1 MQEQSL
7 CLLRFY
13 ISDSQHNIEDQVTMA
28 NPPTMDENHLY
39 QYSLLNAL
47 MSGVCESGVPVHKYK
62 KTGNQGFGTFTRMDG
77 ELIFLDDKVYQ
88 LRAHGNVTE
97 AGPDAQIPFG
107 LSTTFVSQNTVTT
120 TLTTKDDI
128 EKELN
133 KFNDHATNLYMSYR
147 IQGRFSYIKYRT
159 VCGQEY
165 KGQPLSE
172 LADKQFVDECKDI
185 EVTIVGLRTPENWQ
199 GFGVAGEHLHFID
212 KDRKVGGHILELKGE
227 DVEMQMAVV
236 SHVHVELPTSDDF
249 NAAHLTVDDA
259 GIKKAEG

>member
-1 MQEQSL
+1 MLNS
-7 CLLRFY
+7 
-13 ISDSQHNIEDQVTMA
+13 
-28 NPPTMDENHLY
+28 PKMDENHLY

-62 KTGNQGFGTFTRMDG
+62 KTGNQGFGTFVRMDG
-77 ELIFLDDKVYQ
+77 ELIFLEDKVYQ

-107 LSTTFVSQNTVTT
+107 LSTNFVSQNTIKT
-120 TLTTKDDI
+120 TLTQKGDI
-128 EKELN
+128 DTELD
-133 KFNDHATNLYMSYR
+133 KFNSHASNLFMSYR
-147 IQGRFSYIKYRT
+147 ITGRFSYIKFRT
-159 VCGQEY
+159 VQGQEY

-172 LADKQFVDECKDI
+172 LADKQYVDQCEDI
-185 EVTIVGLRTPENWQ
+185 EATVVGLRTPENWQ

-212 KDRKVGGHILELKGE
+212 KDRQIGGHILEVKGE
-227 DVEMQMAVV
+227 GVEMQMAVV

-249 NAAHLTVDDA
+249 NAAHLTIDDA